1 MAIDRQDNNTIK
13 RLEKSSEGTVLALG
27 AIADVLN
34 KMELR
39 FKKQEDD
46 EDAEEMAAE
55 MANEE
60 EEEEVEKAQLVKE
73 IAGSVIK
80 QLMDLQGDKP
90 VEVGKKYKWPMEES
104 DSDDAVEVKPRTAT
118 NEVQRPIQAMKLKK
132 HDEELGEEEWE
143 DEEEI
148 EMAYKDHH
156 NGEDEDE
163 EEIEMGYKQADDDE
177 VEEEIADYPM
187 DEDEES
193 DEVIEEMRLMRK
205 QMQSLRKMNRKLQ
218 KQINGV
224 GNNFSSATDKKADA
238 LMQKMGYR
246 KEQST
251 APRLVTPQTI
261 APRDVPIVKGNVR
274 SADVADQLS
283 ELSWSEV
290 WNLRLQKMSGETDGL
305 PKELLGN

>member
-1 MAIDRQDNNTIK
+1 MAIDRQDDIK

-46 EDAEEMAAE
+46 EDAEDAAAE
-55 MANEE
+55 AMADE
-60 EEEEVEKAQLVKE
+60 EEEEVEKSQLVKE
-73 IAGSVIK
+73 IASSVIK

-90 VEVGKKYKWPMEES
+90 VSVAKKYKWPMEQS
-104 DSDDAVEVKPRTAT
+104 DSDDAVEAKPRTST
-118 NEVQRPIQAMKLKK
+118 TEVQRPIQAMKLKK
-132 HDEELGEEEWE
+132 HDEEEEWE

-156 NGEDEDE
+156 GEEELE
-163 EEIEMGYKQADDDE
+163 EEIEEEIEAQ
-177 VEEEIADYPM
+177 EEEEVAEDYPM
-187 DEDEES
+187 EEEAEE

-205 QMQSLRKMNRKLQ
+205 QMQSLRKQNQKLQ
-218 KQINGV
+218 KQIDGV
-224 GNNFSSATDKKADA
+224 GDNFQSASDKKADA

-251 APRLVTPQTI
+251 APRLVTPKTI
-261 APRDVPIVKGNVR
+261 APADVPIVKGHEQ
-274 SADVADQLS
+274 SADIADQLS
-283 ELSWSEV
+283 DLSWSEV
-290 WNLRLQKMSGETDGL
+290 WNLRLQKMSGETDGI
-305 PKELLGN
+305 PRELLGN

>member
-1 MAIDRQDNNTIK
+1 MAIDRQDDIK

-39 FKKQEDD
+39 FKKQEEDD
-46 EDAEEMAAE
+46 DAENAA
-55 MANEE
+55 ADAVAEE

-90 VEVGKKYKWPMEES
+90 VEVAKKYKWPMEES
-104 DSDDAVEVKPRTAT
+104 DSDDAVEAKPRTAT

-132 HDEELGEEEWE
+132 HDEEEEWE

-156 NGEDEDE
+156 GEEELE
-163 EEIEMGYKQADDDE
+163 EEIEEEIEAQ
-177 VEEEIADYPM
+177 EEEEVAEDYPM
-187 DEDEES
+187 EEEAEE

-205 QMQSLRKMNRKLQ
+205 QMQSLRKQNQKLQ
-218 KQINGV
+218 KQIDGV
-224 GNNFSSATDKKADA
+224 GDNFQSASDKKADA

-261 APRDVPIVKGNVR
+261 APADVPIVKGHEQ
-274 SADVADQLS
+274 SADIADQLS
-283 ELSWSEV
+283 DLSWSEV

>member
-1 MAIDRQDNNTIK
+1 MAIDRQDDIK

-39 FKKQEDD
+39 FKKQEED
-46 EDAEEMAAE
+46 EDADSAA
-55 MANEE
+55 ADAVAEE

-90 VEVGKKYKWPMEES
+90 VEVAKKYKWPMEES
-104 DSDDAVEVKPRTAT
+104 DSDDAVEAKPRTAT

-132 HDEELGEEEWE
+132 HDEEEEWE

-148 EMAYKDHH
+148 EIEAQ
-156 NGEDEDE
+156 E
-163 EEIEMGYKQADDDE
+163 EE
-177 VEEEIADYPM
+177 EEEVVEDYPM
-187 DEDEES
+187 EEEAEE

-205 QMQSLRKMNRKLQ
+205 QMQSLRKQNQKLQ
-218 KQINGV
+218 KQIDGV
-224 GNNFSSATDKKADA
+224 GDNFQSASDKKADA

-251 APRLVTPQTI
+251 APRLVTPKTI
-261 APRDVPIVKGNVR
+261 APADVPIVKGHEQ
-274 SADVADQLS
+274 SADIADQLS
-283 ELSWSEV
+283 DLSWSEV

>member
-1 MAIDRQDNNTIK
+1 MAIDRQDDIK

-46 EDAEEMAAE
+46 EDAEDAAAE
-55 MANEE
+55 AMADE
-60 EEEEVEKAQLVKE
+60 EEEEVEKSQLVKE
-73 IAGSVIK
+73 IASSVIK

-90 VEVGKKYKWPMEES
+90 VSVAKKYKWPMEQS
-104 DSDDAVEVKPRTAT
+104 DSDDAVEAKPRTAT

-132 HDEELGEEEWE
+132 HDENGEEEWE
-143 DEEEI
+143 DEEDMDLQEEAPV
-148 EMAYKDHH
+148 EMAYKDHD
-156 NGEDEDE
+156 NGNGE
-163 EEIEMGYKQADDDE
+163 EEIEDE
-177 VEEEIADYPM
+177 VVADYPM
-187 DEDEES
+187 DEEADEVED

-205 QMQSLRKMNRKLQ
+205 QMQSLRKMNNKLQ
-218 KQINGV
+218 KQLDGV
-224 GNNFSSATDKKADA
+224 GNSFASATDKKADA

-261 APRDVPIVKGNVR
+261 APSEVPIVKSNAQ
-274 SADVADQLS
+274 SADIADQLS
-283 ELSWSEV
+283 DLSWSEV

-305 PKELLGN
+305 PKELLGGN

>member
-1 MAIDRQDNNTIK
+1 MAIDRQDDIK

-39 FKKQEDD
+39 FKKQEED
-46 EDAEEMAAE
+46 EDADSAA
-55 MANEE
+55 ADAVAEE

-90 VEVGKKYKWPMEES
+90 VEVAKKYKWPMEES
-104 DSDDAVEVKPRTAT
+104 DSDDAVEAKPRTAT

-132 HDEELGEEEWE
+132 HDEEEEWE

-156 NGEDEDE
+156 NGEEE
-163 EEIEMGYKQADDDE
+163 EEIEIEAQ
-177 VEEEIADYPM
+177 EEEEEEVVEDYPM
-187 DEDEES
+187 EEEAEE

-205 QMQSLRKMNRKLQ
+205 QMQSLRKQNQKLQ
-218 KQINGV
+218 KQIDGV
-224 GNNFSSATDKKADA
+224 GDNFQSASDKKADA

-251 APRLVTPQTI
+251 APRLVTPKTI
-261 APRDVPIVKGNVR
+261 APADVPIVKGHEQ
-274 SADVADQLS
+274 SADIADQLS
-283 ELSWSEV
+283 DLSWSEV
-290 WNLRLQKMSGETDGL
+290 WNLRLQKMSGETDGI
-305 PKELLGN
+305 PRELLGN

>member
-1 MAIDRQDNNTIK
+1 MAIDRQDDIK

-39 FKKQEDD
+39 FKKQEED
-46 EDAEEMAAE
+46 EDADSAA
-55 MANEE
+55 ADAVAEE

-90 VEVGKKYKWPMEES
+90 VEVAKKYKWPMEES
-104 DSDDAVEVKPRTAT
+104 DSDDAVEAKPRTAT

-132 HDEELGEEEWE
+132 HDEEEEWE

-148 EMAYKDHH
+148 EMAYKDH
-156 NGEDEDE
+156 DEDIE
-163 EEIEMGYKQADDDE
+163 EEIE
-177 VEEEIADYPM
+177 EEIEVQEEGEVAEDYPM
-187 DEDEES
+187 EEEAEE

-205 QMQSLRKMNRKLQ
+205 QMQSLRKQNQKLQ
-218 KQINGV
+218 KQIDGV
-224 GNNFSSATDKKADA
+224 GDNFQSASDKKADA

-251 APRLVTPQTI
+251 APRLVTPKTI
-261 APRDVPIVKGNVR
+261 APADVPIVKGHEQ
-274 SADVADQLS
+274 SADIADQLS
-283 ELSWSEV
+283 DLSWSEV
-290 WNLRLQKMSGETDGL
+290 WNLRLQKMSGETDGI
-305 PKELLGN
+305 PRELLGN

>member
-1 MAIDRQDNNTIK
+1 MAIEKQDDTIK

-39 FKKQEDD
+39 FKKQEEDD
-46 EDAEEMAAE
+46 DAAEAAEEAMA
-55 MANEE
+55 EE

-73 IAGSVIK
+73 IASSVIK
-80 QLMDLQGDKP
+80 QLVDLQGDKP

-118 NEVQRPIQAMKLKK
+118 TEVQRPLQAMKLKK
-132 HDEELGEEEWE
+132 HDEEEEEAV
-143 DEEEI
+143 

-156 NGEDEDE
+156 EEEME
-163 EEIEMGYKQADDDE
+163 EEIEEEIEAQEEDE
-177 VEEEIADYPM
+177 VVADYPM
-187 DEDEES
+187 DEIDEEED

-205 QMQSLRKMNRKLQ
+205 QMTSLRKMNQQLQ
-218 KQINGV
+218 KQLDGV
-224 GNNFSSATDKKADA
+224 GESFQSATDKKADS

-246 KEQST
+246 KENST
-251 APRLVTPQTI
+251 APRLVTPQTVS
-261 APRDVPIVKGNVR
+261 RGDVPIVKAEVQ

-283 ELSWSEV
+283 DLSWSEV
-290 WNLRLQKMSGETDGL
+290 WNLRLAKMSGDTDGL
-305 PKELLGN
+305 PKELLG

>member
-1 MAIDRQDNNTIK
+1 MAIDRQDDIK

-39 FKKQEDD
+39 FKKQEEEDD
-46 EDAEEMAAE
+46 AASAAEEAMA
-55 MANEE
+55 EE

-73 IAGSVIK
+73 IASSVIK

-90 VEVGKKYKWPMEES
+90 VEVAKKYKWPMEES
-104 DSDDAVEVKPRTAT
+104 DSDDAVEAKPRTAT

-132 HDEELGEEEWE
+132 HEEEEEWE
-143 DEEEI
+143 DEEAV

-156 NGEDEDE
+156 GEEELE
-163 EEIEMGYKQADDDE
+163 EEIE
-177 VEEEIADYPM
+177 EEIEAQDNGEDVEADYPM
-187 DEDEES
+187 DEEEVEEDE
-193 DEVIEEMRLMRK
+193 EVIEEMRLMRK
-205 QMQSLRKMNRKLQ
+205 QMQSLRKQNQKLQ
-218 KQINGV
+218 KQIDGV
-224 GNNFSSATDKKADA
+224 GNSFASATDKKADA

-261 APRDVPIVKGNVR
+261 APSDVPIVKGQEQ
-274 SADVADQLS
+274 SADIADQLS
-283 ELSWSEV
+283 DLSWSEV
-290 WNLRLQKMSGETDGL
+290 WNLRLQKMSGETDGI

>member
-1 MAIDRQDNNTIK
+1 MAIDRQDDIK

-39 FKKQEDD
+39 FKKQEED
-46 EDAEEMAAE
+46 EDADSAA
-55 MANEE
+55 ADAVAEE

-90 VEVGKKYKWPMEES
+90 VEVAKKYKWPMEES
-104 DSDDAVEVKPRTAT
+104 DSDDAVEAKPRTAT

-132 HDEELGEEEWE
+132 HDEEEEWE

-148 EMAYKDHH
+148 EMAYKDH
-156 NGEDEDE
+156 DEDIE
-163 EEIEMGYKQADDDE
+163 EEIE
-177 VEEEIADYPM
+177 EEIEVQEEGEVAEDYPM
-187 DEDEES
+187 EEEAEE

-205 QMQSLRKMNRKLQ
+205 QMQSLRKQNQKLQ
-218 KQINGV
+218 KQIDGV
-224 GNNFSSATDKKADA
+224 GDNFQSASDKKADA

-251 APRLVTPQTI
+251 APRLVTP
-261 APRDVPIVKGNVR
+261 K
-274 SADVADQLS
+274 
-283 ELSWSEV
+283 V
-290 WNLRLQKMSGETDGL
+290 WNLRLQKMSGETDGI
-305 PKELLGN
+305 PRELLGN